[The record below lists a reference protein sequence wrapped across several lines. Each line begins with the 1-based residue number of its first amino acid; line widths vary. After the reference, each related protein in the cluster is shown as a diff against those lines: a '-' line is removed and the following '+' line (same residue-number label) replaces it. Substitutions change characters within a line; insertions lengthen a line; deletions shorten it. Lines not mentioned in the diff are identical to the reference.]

1 MASFRA
7 PAGLPQAAG
16 EPRLRFA
23 RSIVAGALL
32 SLVISVGFAYCRL
45 ALSTAGM
52 SSDYITAGAVAVF
65 FLLTAFF
72 NPLVKLVHLPWGF
85 NRGELAV
92 VYAMLIIA
100 STIPTWG
107 FSANLVPMLP
117 AVYYFATA
125 ENGWSDLIHPHIR
138 SWMVVDDHDA
148 VTYFFQGLPE
158 GATIPWGAWVVP
170 LAAWLTFIVAI
181 YLMMIALMVLL
192 RRQWVEHERLLF
204 PLVQLP
210 LQMIEEGRPGER
222 FGPFLKSPL
231 MWIGFSV
238 PFALMSTYGLNF
250 YFPIVPRINLYTVIV
265 PFRDFG
271 ALEILLS
278 FTVLGL
284 SYFLSFALSSSL
296 WLFHLLA
303 NLQMG
308 IQYTVGYR
316 LSGEIEKF
324 MEGTLM
330 LAHQGMG
337 AMLALIGY
345 GIWTARGHL
354 KAVVLK
360 VWGSRP
366 DAIDDSG
373 EILSYRT
380 AAFLLG
386 VCSLYVTV
394 WLTLSG
400 VPLWV
405 TIVFLLVAFGV
416 FLFMARLI
424 AESGLGFIRP
434 QMTSQT
440 IVINFLGTSSV
451 TPPGIFSLAMTFSWA
466 GNLRILLMAS
476 AINGMKLA
484 ERVGALRRPLFWGMV
499 VAMLV
504 SLFSSVWLVIYLAYE
519 NGGINLEVWAYQAMA
534 KGPSNFTAYKIL
546 NPVSLL
552 EPFEVMAPRLL
563 FTGIGGAVM
572 TALIWARHNFLW
584 WPVHYIGFAVSATNM
599 TSGSWFSIFLGSVL
613 KALILKYGGVRLY
626 RGLQPLFL
634 GFILGQITC
643 SAFWLVVD
651 LLAGGTGNQVPV
663 FSHHY

>member
-1 MASFRA
+1 MATSCT
-7 PAGLPQAAG
+7 PQAAG
-16 EPRLRFA
+16 EPHLRFA
-23 RSIVAGALL
+23 RSIIAGTLL
-32 SLVISVGFAYCRL
+32 SLLISVGFAYCRL

-65 FLLTAFF
+65 FLLTAFL
-72 NPLVKLVHLPWGF
+72 NPLLKLVHLPWGF

-107 FSANLVPMLP
+107 FSANLIPMLP

-125 ENGWSDLIHPHIR
+125 ENDWAELIHPHIHR
-138 SWMVVDDHDA
+138 WMVVQDRDA
-148 VTYFFQGLPE
+148 VTYFFEGLPE
-158 GATIPWGAWVVP
+158 GAAIPWSAWVVP
-170 LAAWLTFIVAI
+170 LVAWLTFIVAI

-192 RRQWVEHERLLF
+192 RRQWVDHERLLF

-210 LQMIEEGRPGER
+210 LQMIEEGRPGDR

-231 MWIGFSV
+231 MWVGFLV
-238 PFALMSTYGLNF
+238 PFCLMSTHGLNF
-250 YFPIVPRINLYTVIV
+250 YFPVIPKVDLYTVIV

-284 SYFLSFALSSSL
+284 AYFLSFALASSL
-296 WLFHLLA
+296 WVFHLLA

-308 IQYTVGYR
+308 VQYIIGYR

-337 AMLALIGY
+337 AMLALIAY
-345 GIWTARGHL
+345 GIWTARDHL
-354 KAVVLK
+354 KAVALK
-360 VWGSRP
+360 VWRSGP
-366 DAIDDSG
+366 NAIDDSG
-373 EILSYRT
+373 EMLSYR
-380 AAFLLG
+380 AAALLLG
-386 VCSLYVTV
+386 VCSLYVTA
-394 WLTLSG
+394 WLALSG

-440 IVINFLGTSSV
+440 IVINFLGTGSV

-484 ERVGALRRPLFWGMV
+484 EGVGALRRPLFWAMV

-504 SLFSSVWLVIYLAYE
+504 SLLSSVWLVIYLAYE
-519 NGGINLEVWAYQAMA
+519 HGGINLELWAYQAMA
-534 KGPSNFTAYKIL
+534 QAPSNFTAYKIL

-552 EPFEVMAPRLL
+552 EPFDVMGPRLL

-572 TALIWARHNFLW
+572 TALIWARHHFLW
-584 WPVHYIGFAVSATNM
+584 WPIHYIGFAVSATNM
-599 TSGSWFSIFLGSVL
+599 TSASWFSIFLGSVL
-613 KALILKYGGVRLY
+613 KAFILKYGGVRLY
-626 RGLQPLFL
+626 RALRPLFL

-651 LLAGGTGNQVPV
+651 LLAGGTGNKVPV

>member
-1 MASFRA
+1 MEDRSA
-7 PAGLPQAAG
+7 PQAAG
-16 EPRLRFA
+16 EPPLRFA

-32 SLVISVGFAYCRL
+32 SPIISVGFAYCRL

-52 SSDYITAGAVAVF
+52 NSDYITAGAVAVF
-65 FLLTAFF
+65 FLLTAFL
-72 NPLVKLVHLPWGF
+72 NPFLKLVHRPWAF
-85 NRGELAV
+85 TRGELAV
-92 VYAMLIIA
+92 VYVMLIIA

-107 FSANLVPMLP
+107 FSANLIPMLP
-117 AVYYFATA
+117 AVYYFATRENEWA
-125 ENGWSDLIHPHIR
+125 ELVHPHLH
-138 SWMVVDDHDA
+138 SWMLVDDDDA

-158 GATIPWGAWVVP
+158 GASIPWGAWVVP

-181 YLMMIALMVLL
+181 YLMMITLMVLL

-210 LQMIEEGRPGER
+210 LQMIEEGRPGDR

-231 MWIGFSV
+231 MWVGFLV
-238 PFALMSTYGLNF
+238 PFCLLSTYGLNY
-250 YFPIVPRINLYTVIV
+250 YFPVVPKVDLYTIIV
-265 PFRDFG
+265 PFRDWG
-271 ALEILLS
+271 AMEILLS

-296 WLFHLLA
+296 WVFHLLA
-303 NLQMG
+303 DVQMG
-308 IQYTVGYR
+308 IQYTIGYR

-354 KAVVLK
+354 REVARK
-360 VWGSRP
+360 VWRSGP
-366 DAIDDSG
+366 GAIDDSG
-373 EILSYRT
+373 EMLSYR
-380 AAFLLG
+380 AASAILG

-405 TIVFLLVAFGV
+405 TVVFLLVAFGV

-434 QMTSQT
+434 QMTAQT
-440 IVINFLGTSSV
+440 IVINFLGTHNV
-451 TPPGIFSLAMTFSWA
+451 TASGLFSLAMTFSWA

-484 ERVGALRRPLFWGMV
+484 ERVGAMRRPLFWAMA

-504 SLFSSVWLVIYLAYE
+504 SLLSSVWLVIYLAYDR
-519 NGGINLEVWAYQAMA
+519 GGINLELWAYQAMA
-534 KGPSNFTAYKIL
+534 KSPANFTAYKIL

-552 EPFEVMAPRLL
+552 DPFDVMGPRLL
-563 FTGIGGAVM
+563 FTGVGGAVM
-572 TALIWARHNFLW
+572 TALIWARHHLLW

-599 TSGSWFSIFLGSVL
+599 TSASWFSIFLGSVF
-613 KALILKYGGVRLY
+613 KAFILRYGGVRLY
-626 RGLQPLFL
+626 RSLRPLFL
-634 GFILGQITC
+634 GFILGQISC

-651 LLAGGTGNQVPV
+651 LIAGGTGNKVPV